1 MADGLD
7 QALGVASNL
16 ADLQAFASVIAK
28 EVVKSMGVTY
38 LRIFGTVV
46 SGLVSAI
53 VYMYLTQK
61 SEKKIADDRLFVV
74 LGESTRLMET
84 VKNGLKTSSAS
95 EKKTRRA
102 LETMA
107 ILVRGCE
114 LRDNRL
120 DNNSLEN
127 IIRQDNEGD
136 NEDE

>member
-1 MADGLD
+1 MAEGLD
-7 QALGVASNL
+7 QVLSVASNL
-16 ADLQAFASVIAK
+16 ADLQAFASLIAK

-46 SGLVSAI
+46 SALISAI

-84 VKNGLKTSSAS
+84 VKNSLKASSSA
-95 EKKTRRA
+95 EKKAKKA
-102 LETMA
+102 LEIMA
-107 ILVRGCE
+107 VLVRGCE
-114 LRDNRL
+114 MRDGRL
-120 DNNSLEN
+120 DSNSLEN
-127 IIRQDNEGD
+127 VMRQDNEGD